1 MVIFGCF
8 GGLIFVIEKQI
19 KFESARD
26 DLSPAPIDPSWI
38 REGHPLAREKY
49 MSGSSDGT
57 TNTYIWDCTAGR
69 FNWHYIF
76 DETACILDGSVVV
89 KDERGVP
96 RTMRVGD
103 TMFFPTGSS
112 AEWTVN
118 EYVRKVAVLRHPLS
132 PPVVLLSRIV
142 NRLNRLIRRGRS
154 APKAA
159 AEF

>member
-1 MVIFGCF
+1 
-8 GGLIFVIEKQI
+8 LIFVIEKQI

-38 REGHPLAREKY
+38 RAGNPVARIKF

-57 TNTYIWDCTAGR
+57 ANTYIWDCTAGR
-69 FNWHYIF
+69 FKWHYMF

-89 KDERGVP
+89 KNEQGVP

-103 TMFFPTGSS
+103 TMFFPAGSS
-112 AEWTVN
+112 TEWTVE

-132 PPVVLLSRIV
+132 TPVVLLSRIV
-142 NRLNRLIRRGRS
+142 NRLNRLIRRGKS
-154 APKAA
+154 ATSAA